1 MGSCK
6 IASKEILD
14 LLNEINA
21 GLEQLEKGVAASVRK
36 QSTSLWRTQ
45 EHLVQ
50 TVEADFVKTE
60 GKWNAGVDFAEK
72 ESMNH
77 LMNQADLKRSMP
89 SYEIF

>member
-21 GLEQLEKGVAASVRK
+21 GLDQLEKGVAASVHK
-36 QSTSLWRTQ
+36 QSTNLWSTQ

-50 TVEADFVKTE
+50 TVEADFVKAE

-72 ESMNH
+72 KSMYP
-77 LMNQADLKRSMP
+77 LMNQEDLKRSMP
-89 SYEIF
+89 SYEIS